1 MDLFAE
7 PADVSHGLGI
17 LFQDISKVLGLDGDG
32 TSHELRDVVTLQQL
46 TVMVRIGTRQFE
58 GLAATTIGID
68 MGNEWTGVVAVVAAA
83 AEDDPLAVAR
93 PGVVTLSIL

>member
-7 PADVSHGLGI
+7 PADVFHGLGI

-46 TVMVRIGTRQFE
+46 TVMVRIGT
-58 GLAATTIGID
+58 
-68 MGNEWTGVVAVVAAA
+68 
-83 AEDDPLAVAR
+83 
-93 PGVVTLSIL
+93 LS